1 VSNESKPQDPPLG
14 VYEALYQ
21 RKSIRAFR
29 PEPVSRELI
38 ERLLM
43 AAARAPSGTNIQP
56 WRVRVLTG
64 AARQR
69 LSDAVLLSRAR
80 YPGVEHWSYPYYPA
94 KWQEPYLGRR
104 RKIGWD
110 MYGLLGIQRTE
121 PERMLAQQNR
131 NFTFF
136 DAPVGL
142 VFTIDTLLEQGSW
155 LDYGMFLQSL
165 TLAAEAEGLG
175 TCLQACWVAHADV
188 VSSALSLP
196 PDEQLVCAMALGF
209 PDLDATVNRLST
221 ERASLNEFVTF
232 IDD

>member
-1 VSNESKPQDPPLG
+1 MSNNNAPQDNPLG
-14 VYEALYQ
+14 FYDALYQ

-29 PEPVSRELI
+29 PEPVSRVVI
-38 ERLLM
+38 ERILN

-56 WRVRVLTG
+56 WKVRVLTG

-69 LSDAVLLSRAR
+69 LSDAVLLSRASN
-80 YPGVEHWSYPYYPA
+80 PGIEHWGYRYYPA
-94 KWQEPYLGRR
+94 KWQEPYLSRR
-104 RKIGWD
+104 RKVGWD

-121 PERMLAQQNR
+121 PDRMLAQQNR

-142 VFTIDTLLEQGSW
+142 VFTIDSMLEQGSW

-165 TLAAEAEGLG
+165 ALAAEAEGLG
-175 TCLQACWVAHADV
+175 TCLQACWVAHSDV
-188 VSSALSLP
+188 VSSVLSLGQN
-196 PDEQLVCAMALGF
+196 EHLVCGMALGY
-209 PDLDATVNRLST
+209 PDLESPVNRLTT
-221 ERASLNEFVTF
+221 ERAALDEFVTF

>member
-1 VSNESKPQDPPLG
+1 MSTENALQDHPLA

-29 PEPVSRELI
+29 PEPVSREHI
-38 ERLLM
+38 ERLLK

-69 LSDAVLLSRAR
+69 LSEAVLLSRAR
-80 YPGVEHWSYPYYPA
+80 HPGVEHWSYPYYPA

-142 VFTIDTLLEQGSW
+142 
-155 LDYGMFLQSL
+155 
-165 TLAAEAEGLG
+165 
-175 TCLQACWVAHADV
+175 
-188 VSSALSLP
+188 
-196 PDEQLVCAMALGF
+196 
-209 PDLDATVNRLST
+209 
-221 ERASLNEFVTF
+221 
-232 IDD
+232 